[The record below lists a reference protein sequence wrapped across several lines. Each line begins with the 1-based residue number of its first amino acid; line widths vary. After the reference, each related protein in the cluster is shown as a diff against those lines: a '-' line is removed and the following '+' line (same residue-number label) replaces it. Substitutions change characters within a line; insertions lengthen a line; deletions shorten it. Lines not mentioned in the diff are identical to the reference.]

1 MNLAEIVKRMIP
13 KESVDRTYQCDKCHD
28 TGFISWTDENGI
40 EYAKECSCSVRSR
53 TIRRLEESGLAE
65 QVERYTFKRFK
76 TDKPYQKDMARKAS
90 EYAKGQYKQGR
101 WFFVG
106 GQSGS
111 GKTHICTA
119 IAGQIIKQGHAA
131 KYMLWRED
139 SMNLK
144 SMVNTEEYARA
155 IKKYKN
161 VYCLYID
168 DLFKGR
174 VSEADINLAFELI
187 DARYRKRYPTIISSE
202 YTISGIAEIDE
213 AVAGRITE
221 CGTCINIGKDKHKN
235 IRLQSGRQSV

>member
-1 MNLAEIVKRMIP
+1 MNLAEIVKDLIP
-13 KESVDRTYQCDKCHD
+13 KEAEERTFKCDKCHD
-28 TGFISWTDENGI
+28 TGFINWDENGI
-40 EYAKECSCSVRSR
+40 EYARECTCSVRRR
-53 TIRRLEESGLAE
+53 TIRRLEKSGLAE
-65 QVERYTFKRFK
+65 QIERYTFKRFK
-76 TDKPYQKDMARKAS
+76 TDKPYQKDMAVKAS
-90 EYAKGQYKQGR
+90 EYAKGQYKDGK

-144 SMVNTEEYARA
+144 SMVNTEEYGRA
-155 IKKYKN
+155 IERYKN
-161 VYCLYID
+161 IYCLYID

-213 AVAGRITE
+213 AIAGRIIE
-221 CGTCINIGKDKHKN
+221 CAVCINIGKDKHKN
-235 IRLQSGRQSV
+235 IRLQGSR